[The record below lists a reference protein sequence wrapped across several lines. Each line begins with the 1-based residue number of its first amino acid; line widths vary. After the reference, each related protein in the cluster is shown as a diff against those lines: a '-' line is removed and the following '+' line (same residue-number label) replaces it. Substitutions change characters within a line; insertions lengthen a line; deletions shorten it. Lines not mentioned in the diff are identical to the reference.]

1 MQSYVY
7 TDETNLKAAFQFF
20 DKDNDKQISFEELKQ
35 TLKAD
40 NLLIDDEEIEKLLSE
55 IDLNND
61 GKVDFEEFKKM
72 MEYTQKIEVHK

>member
-1 MQSYVY
+1 
-7 TDETNLKAAFQFF
+7 
-20 DKDNDKQISFEELKQ
+20 
-35 TLKAD
+35 LKAD

-72 MEYTQKIEVHK
+72 MEYT